1 MLNVSKV
8 STMTARPTKAASN
21 PPPPE
26 SYVVAVDVV
35 VLTLVDDQLHTLLIR
50 RNEAPFKGQWMLPGG
65 VVQGRES
72 LLQAAERVLRE
83 KAGLTGV
90 YLEQLFTFSEPK
102 RDPRDRAISVA
113 HLALVN
119 RERFDDLKP
128 HLSETAVSRITV
140 PWDGEMGGPV
150 QALSDQGVDLPLAF
164 DHADMLGLAV
174 KRVRGKLDYTPVGF
188 QLLPDSFTLYQLQKV
203 HEAILG
209 RSLNKDSFRR
219 RMLASGQLEA
229 TSESQSDVDHRPA
242 ALYRFT
248 GHSAV

>member
-1 MLNVSKV
+1 
-8 STMTARPTKAASN
+8 MTAKPTNATSN

-50 RNEAPFKGQWMLPGG
+50 RSEAPFKGQWMLPGG

-90 YLEQLFTFSEPK
+90 YLEQLFTFSEPQ

-140 PWDGEMGGPV
+140 PWEGETGGPV
-150 QALSDQGVDLPLAF
+150 KALSNHGEDLLLAF
-164 DHADMLGLAV
+164 DHAEMLGLAV

-229 TSESQSDVDHRPA
+229 TCQSQSDVDHRPA

>member
-1 MLNVSKV
+1 MLYVSKG
-8 STMTARPTKAASN
+8 SIMTAKPTKAATN
-21 PPPPE
+21 PPEPE
-26 SYVVAVDVV
+26 TYVVAVDVV
-35 VLTLVDDQLHTLLIR
+35 VLTLVEDQLHTLLIR
-50 RNEAPFKGQWMLPGG
+50 RSEAPFKGQWMLPGG

-83 KAGLTGV
+83 KAGLSGV
-90 YLEQLFTFSEPK
+90 YLEQLFTFSEPQ

-140 PWDGEMGGPV
+140 PWEGEMGGPV
-150 QALSDQGVDLPLAF
+150 QALSDQGGDLPLAF

>member
-1 MLNVSKV
+1 
-8 STMTARPTKAASN
+8 MTAKPTKATSK
-21 PPPPE
+21 PPE
-26 SYVVAVDVV
+26 PETYVVAVDVV
-35 VLTLVDDQLHTLLIR
+35 VLTLVENQLHTLLIR
-50 RNEAPFKGQWMLPGG
+50 RNEAPFNGQWMLPGG

-90 YLEQLFTFSEPK
+90 YLEQLFTFSEPQ

-150 QALSDQGVDLPLAF
+150 QALSDQGLNMPLAF
-164 DHADMLGLAV
+164 DHAEMLGLAV

-209 RSLNKDSFRR
+209 RTLNKDSFRR

-229 TSESQSDVDHRPA
+229 TSQSQSDVDHRPA

>member
-1 MLNVSKV
+1 
-8 STMTARPTKAASN
+8 MTAKPTKAASN

-35 VLTLVDDQLHTLLIR
+35 VLTLVEDQLHTLLIR
-50 RNEAPFKGQWMLPGG
+50 RSEAPFKGQWMLPGG

-119 RERFDDLKP
+119 RERFEDLKP

-140 PWDGEMGGPV
+140 PWEGEMGGPV
-150 QALSDQGVDLPLAF
+150 QALSDQGGDLPLAF

-229 TSESQSDVDHRPA
+229 TSQSQSDVDHRPA

>member
-1 MLNVSKV
+1 
-8 STMTARPTKAASN
+8 MTAKPTKATSN
-21 PPPPE
+21 PPEPE
-26 SYVVAVDVV
+26 TYVVAVDVV
-35 VLTLVDDQLHTLLIR
+35 VLTLVEDRLHTLLIR
-50 RNEAPFKGQWMLPGG
+50 RSEAPFKGQWMLPGG

-128 HLSETAVSRITV
+128 HLSETAISRITV
-140 PWDGEMGGPV
+140 PWEGEMGGPV
-150 QALSDQGVDLPLAF
+150 QALSDQGGDQPLAF

>member
-1 MLNVSKV
+1 
-8 STMTARPTKAASN
+8 MTARPTKAASN

-26 SYVVAVDVV
+26 TYVVAVDVV
-35 VLTLVDDQLHTLLIR
+35 VLTLVEDQLHTLLIR
-50 RNEAPFKGQWMLPGG
+50 RSEAPFKGQWMLPGG

-83 KAGLTGV
+83 KAGLSGV

-119 RERFDDLKP
+119 QERFDDLKP

-140 PWDGEMGGPV
+140 PWDGEIGGPV
-150 QALSDQGVDLPLAF
+150 QALSDQGGDLPLAF
-164 DHADMLGLAV
+164 DHAEMLGLAV

-229 TSESQSDVDHRPA
+229 TSQSQSDVDHRPA

>member
-1 MLNVSKV
+1 
-8 STMTARPTKAASN
+8 MTARPTKAASN
-21 PPPPE
+21 PPEPE
-26 SYVVAVDVV
+26 TYVVAVDVA
-35 VLTLVDDQLHTLLIR
+35 VLTLVEDQLHTLLIR

-140 PWDGEMGGPV
+140 PWEGEIGGPV
-150 QALSDQGVDLPLAF
+150 QALSDQGEDLPLAF
-164 DHADMLGLAV
+164 DQAEML
-174 KRVRGKLDYTPVGF
+174 
-188 QLLPDSFTLYQLQKV
+188 
-203 HEAILG
+203 
-209 RSLNKDSFRR
+209 
-219 RMLASGQLEA
+219 
-229 TSESQSDVDHRPA
+229 
-242 ALYRFT
+242 
-248 GHSAV
+248 

>member
-1 MLNVSKV
+1 
-8 STMTARPTKAASN
+8 MTAKPTKATSN
-21 PPPPE
+21 PPEPE
-26 SYVVAVDVV
+26 TYVVAVDVV
-35 VLTLVDDQLHTLLIR
+35 VLTLVNDQLHTLLIR

-140 PWDGEMGGPV
+140 PWDGEIGGPV
-150 QALSDQGVDLPLAF
+150 QAQSDQSGDLPLAF
-164 DHADMLGLAV
+164 DHAEMLGLAV

-188 QLLPDSFTLYQLQKV
+188 QLLPDSFTLFQLQKV

-209 RSLNKDSFRR
+209 RTLNKDSFRR
-219 RMLASGQLEA
+219 RMLATGQLEA
-229 TSESQSDVDHRPA
+229 TSQSQSDVDHRPA